1 MKKKFNTMKFQ
12 TITYPDVG
20 NGVGCR
26 VVLWIQGC
34 THHCHNC
41 QNPQTWDFHKGRDF
55 TKEYKEKLFNIL
67 SLPYI
72 KGLTLS
78 GGDPLDS
85 FEDTLSLV
93 KEIKEMF
100 PDKDIWLYTG
110 YTFEEILKSNKS
122 DILPFI
128 DYIVDGTYKEELKDT
143 TLAFR
148 GSSNQIIWENKDGE
162 FVKSSLN

>member
-1 MKKKFNTMKFQ
+1 MKFQ

-34 THHCHNC
+34 THHCCNC

>member
-1 MKKKFNTMKFQ
+1 
-12 TITYPDVG
+12 
-20 NGVGCR
+20 
-26 VVLWIQGC
+26 
-34 THHCHNC
+34 
-41 QNPQTWDFHKGRDF
+41 
-55 TKEYKEKLFNIL
+55 
-67 SLPYI
+67 
-72 KGLTLS
+72 
-78 GGDPLDS
+78 
-85 FEDTLSLV
+85 
-93 KEIKEMF
+93 MF

>member
-1 MKKKFNTMKFQ
+1 MKFQ

-34 THHCHNC
+34 THHCRNC

-110 YTFEEILKSNKS
+110 YTFEEILESNKS
-122 DILPFI
+122 DILPFV

>member
-1 MKKKFNTMKFQ
+1 MKFQ
-12 TITYPDVG
+12 TITYPD
-20 NGVGCR
+20 VGCR

-34 THHCHNC
+34 THHCRNC

>member
-1 MKKKFNTMKFQ
+1 MKFQ

-34 THHCHNC
+34 THHCRNC
-41 QNPQTWDFHKGRDF
+41 QNPQTWDFHKGRNF

>member
-1 MKKKFNTMKFQ
+1 MKFQ